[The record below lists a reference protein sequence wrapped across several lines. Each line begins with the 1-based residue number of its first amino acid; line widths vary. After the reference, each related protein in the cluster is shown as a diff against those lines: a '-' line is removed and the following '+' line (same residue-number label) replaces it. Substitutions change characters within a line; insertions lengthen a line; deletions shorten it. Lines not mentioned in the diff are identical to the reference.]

1 MAKFISISEKK
12 QKAIANVIGLI
23 MDILFACVAL
33 LLYLFRDYWQSQV
46 QVFHI
51 AMEILSMAVIAVVYR
66 LHLGKVRNIKD
77 RNRYFTVLC
86 IFIFFSLFFDIISWI
101 IDGSSAYRSLN
112 YFVNAYVFIA
122 TFVHGAIFF
131 EYIFSCIDNKT
142 DEIIKLNKILNYVL
156 LVALIIRL
164 ILVFTGIYFT
174 VNEQG
179 VYETSDI
186 FVLSFFF
193 IPIINLFACGIGAGA
208 GIPLRKL
215 TTLLAYPFST
225 LAMLTI
231 ALINIDYANSL
242 TAITLSVILIYCSQF
257 SDIEKIKSNLNE
269 SFQMYISDDVTNYK
283 LGNVEP
289 GGSTSNSSMLFCN
302 LHHFSDEVEAM
313 EPEDAVVLLN
323 HFYGTMTKIVENNKG
338 RLLEY
343 PGYGLFCI
351 FGEFNN
357 SKNHSELAIKTAR
370 EMKEELKNI
379 NQWNLNNKY
388 PQLKFGIGINSGD
401 VVIGNIGSQNHFR
414 YSAIGKHVNLASRT
428 STYANDGEIIITQNT
443 LDQCKDIK
451 VELVGNVVPKGI
463 AKPLEIYKLV

>member
-1 MAKFISISEKK
+1 MANLIKISENG
-12 QKAIANVIGLI
+12 QKTIARVIGLI
-23 MDILFACVAL
+23 MDILFALVAI
-33 LLYLFRDYWQSQV
+33 LLYSFSDNWQSDV

-66 LHLGKVRNIKD
+66 LHLGKVRSVEQKNT
-77 RNRYFTVLC
+77 YFTILC
-86 IFIFFSLFFDIISWI
+86 IIIFFSLFFDIISWI
-101 IDGSSAYRSLN
+101 IDGSIEYKSLN
-112 YFVNAYVFIA
+112 FFVNACVFIA
-122 TFVHGAIFF
+122 TFIHGAVFF
-131 EYIFSCIDNKT
+131 EYIFSCIENKN
-142 DEIIKLNKILNYVL
+142 ENVIKLKKTLNYVIL
-156 LVALIIRL
+156 IAFIIRIIL
-164 ILVFTGIYFT
+164 IVTNTYFHINENGIY
-174 VNEQG
+174 
-179 VYETSDI
+179 ETNDI
-186 FVLSFFF
+186 FLFSFFF

-208 GIPLRKL
+208 GIKLRKL
-215 TTLLAYPFST
+215 LILLAYPFST
-225 LAMLTI
+225 LIMLVI
-231 ALINIDYANSL
+231 VIININYANSL

-257 SDIEKIKSNLNE
+257 SDTEKIKSNLNE
-269 SFQMYISDDVTNYK
+269 SFQMYISEGVTNYK
-283 LGNVEP
+283 LGNIQP

-351 FGEFNN
+351 FGEFNDC
-357 SKNHSELAIKTAR
+357 KNHSDLAIKTAK
-370 EMKEELKNI
+370 EMKEEFISI

-428 STYANDGEIIITQNT
+428 STYANDGEIIITKNT
-443 LDQCKDIK
+443 LKQSSGIDA
-451 VELVGNVVPKGI
+451 ELIGSIVPKGI
-463 AKPLEIYKLV
+463 VKPLKIYKLV